1 MRFNVEKIDRKTY
14 SGSFAYWVLA
24 NIFIAYGTI
33 LKDKVDFTISGLLS
47 YSSSDSLSHYVLNGL
62 SISFTIFSFI
72 VYALI
77 ILVPIVLIA
86 SNQHRDHLS
95 MLVAFVCTVISV
107 QYQIYYFPTFAFS
120 NISGIFLLCVSAIPY
135 SNWNQY
141 KIVNIR

>member
-1 MRFNVEKIDRKTY
+1 MKLSVEKVDRKTY

-47 YSSSDSLSHYVLNGL
+47 YSSSDSLSYYVLNGL

-86 SNQHRDHLS
+86 SNQYRDRLS
-95 MLVAFVCTVISV
+95 ILVAFVCAIVSIE
-107 QYQIYYFPTFAFS
+107 YQIYYFPTFAFS
-120 NISGIFLLCVSAIPY
+120 NVSGIFLLCTSAIPY

-141 KIVNIR
+141 KIVNIQ